1 MPNVELGTDPDVSEK
16 MAELG
21 VDVITEFG
29 QTLDDWNL
37 AIAVYRTMSH
47 QALIEAQDQSGE
59 PSEDAAEASLPGRS
73 RT

>member
-1 MPNVELGTDPDVSEK
+1 MPNVELGTGPDVSEK

-21 VDVITEFG
+21 MDVITEFG
-29 QTLDDWNL
+29 ETLDDWNL
-37 AIAVYRTMSH
+37 AIAVYRTMSR
-47 QALIEAQDQSGE
+47 QALIEAQDQSEE